1 MDYSGITDIETKF
14 LLRLTVLVEHIFT
27 TTIVLVVL
35 VSFLLIC
42 WILDIS
48 IDQAN
53 HLYKYASESPIGY
66 TISALIGF
74 LGTSYYLILK
84 VLHRIIHRFYWSK
97 FEEAIR

>member
-1 MDYSGITDIETKF
+1 MDYNGITDPEIKF

-35 VSFLLIC
+35 VSFLLVC

-53 HLYKYASESPIGY
+53 HLYTYASESPIGY

-84 VLHRIIHRFYWSK
+84 VLHRFVRRFYWSK

>member
-1 MDYSGITDIETKF
+1 MVYNGITDPETKF
-14 LLRLTVLVEHIFT
+14 LLRLTVLVEHLFT
-27 TTIVLVVL
+27 AMIVLVVL

-53 HLYKYASESPIGY
+53 HLYKYISGSSIGY
-66 TISALIGF
+66 ILSVLVGF
-74 LGTSYYLILK
+74 LGLSYLLVLK
-84 VLHRIIHRFYWSK
+84 TLHRFVRRFYWSK